1 MDYAPPGII
10 VENGIWYLP
19 SSLKHGY
26 GPPDAEAVFDR
37 PYRGPEPEPSKRTPG
52 ELAWWVEGYSIER
65 FERLEV
71 GYEHRIEGQRVVFH
85 INKARRNPRGRR
97 LTRR

>member
-19 SSLKHGY
+19 SALKHGY

-52 ELAWWVEGYSIER
+52 ELAWRVEGFSINLD
-65 FERLEV
+65 RLEV
-71 GYEHRIEGQRVVFH
+71 GYEYRPGEQKVVFH
-85 INKARRNPRGRR
+85 IDKARRNPRDRR